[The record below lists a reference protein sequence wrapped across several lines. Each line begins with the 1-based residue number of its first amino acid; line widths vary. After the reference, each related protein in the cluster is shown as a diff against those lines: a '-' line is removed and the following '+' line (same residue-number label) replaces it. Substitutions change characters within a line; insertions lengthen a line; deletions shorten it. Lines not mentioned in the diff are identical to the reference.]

1 LRICYLAGGR
11 SVHTQKWVRFFAERG
26 HDVYL
31 ATFGERSQ
39 IEGVKVRK
47 LRYFSKVA
55 YPFRILAVRKA
66 VKEINPDILHAHYI
80 SHNGVYGALTG
91 FKPFV
96 VTAWGDDALIE
107 PKKSRV
113 KRYLVEYALKRA
125 NLITCDAEHMREA
138 MIRLGADPEKISLIR
153 FGIDTKKFSLRQ
165 KSETL
170 RTKLEIYDSPA
181 VISLRTLEPSYD
193 VESLIRSVPL
203 VLKEISETKFVI
215 VGKGSDEKRLR
226 KLATALGVSESVKFV
241 GFIPNDELPQYL
253 TASDV
258 YVSTSPYD
266 AGIAAS
272 TAEAMAC
279 ELPVIVTDVAENKK
293 WVEDGVNG
301 FVVPIK
307 DPKSLAKKIICLLEN
322 ETVRRRFGKI
332 SRKIIEEKNNYYKE
346 MEKMEDLYTKLVQR
360 HEK

>member
-1 LRICYLAGGR
+1 
-11 SVHTQKWVRFFAERG
+11 
-26 HDVYL
+26 
-31 ATFGERSQ
+31 
-39 IEGVKVRK
+39 
-47 LRYFSKVA
+47 
-55 YPFRILAVRKA
+55 
-66 VKEINPDILHAHYI
+66 
-80 SHNGVYGALTG
+80 
-91 FKPFV
+91 
-96 VTAWGDDALIE
+96 
-107 PKKSRV
+107 
-113 KRYLVEYALKRA
+113 
-125 NLITCDAEHMREA
+125 
-138 MIRLGADPEKISLIR
+138 
-153 FGIDTKKFSLRQ
+153 
-165 KSETL
+165 
-170 RTKLEIYDSPA
+170 
-181 VISLRTLEPSYD
+181 
-193 VESLIRSVPL
+193 
-203 VLKEISETKFVI
+203 
-215 VGKGSDEKRLR
+215 
-226 KLATALGVSESVKFV
+226 V

-301 FVVPIK
+301 FVVPVK

-346 MEKMEDLYTKLVQR
+346 MEKMEDIYKKLVQR